1 MNAVK
6 AAWWP
11 LSRKI
16 RTVAAIA
23 LAGDAAAV
31 VGGLNGTLSWTAA
44 LAAIITGTASAI
56 GGYLTTS

>member
-1 MNAVK
+1 MSTVT
-6 AAWWP
+6 AWWP

-23 LAGDAAAV
+23 LTGDAAAL
-31 VGGLNGTLSWTAA
+31 VGALNGTLSWTAA

-56 GGYLTTS
+56 GGYLTSS